1 MALMASPAQVIC
13 RLLLLLNALLLTVC
27 KHPERNSKMS
37 ISLTKQP
44 LTEEQIEWHVERA
57 IDRLDKK
64 LFKGSVSME
73 EYYRQFDEIT
83 EWAKQQE
90 QAIN

>member
-1 MALMASPAQVIC
+1 M
-13 RLLLLLNALLLTVC
+13 T
-27 KHPERNSKMS
+27 
-37 ISLTKQP
+37 ISLIKQP
-44 LTEEQIEWHVERA
+44 LTEEQIERHVERA

-64 LFKGSVSME
+64 LFKGSVSMD

>member
-1 MALMASPAQVIC
+1 
-13 RLLLLLNALLLTVC
+13 
-27 KHPERNSKMS
+27 MS

-64 LFKGSVSME
+64 LFKGSVSMD